1 MGTRSGT
8 IGFSD
13 KVAVNL
19 FPGTGLTL
27 DTTAGAGAITAAVVH
42 AGGTGYNVGD
52 IVTVAGGT
60 DGVVKVKTVNVNTGA
75 VTALDSVIVNGGTG
89 YTTATA
95 VATTIILQLPTWG
108 KFGIGLGL
116 LPKKYTTT
124 GMGLIGGLND
134 ADDITMTLAMCFVQG
149 GGNPGGQQFLFA
161 GCKGD
166 GDISADGLGKP
177 WILKGNFTGKFV
189 SVSDIANAN
198 IMALTTPETALP
210 EKMLSNL
217 VNTTPVG
224 SSSKVP
230 LRVTKFSLAFGNK
243 IGMVPNQEDSTGI
256 DYYMITERDPKITI
270 DPLLKPVSEED
281 IFTNVNNEQ
290 AVGIIIQSAINSPKM
305 TIEQPRSQLMFPT
318 IGNKDG
324 EVDTSRTYRGLGND
338 LGAGAANT
346 AMNSIASYEIL
357 IGTRS

>member
-1 MGTRSGT
+1 
-8 IGFSD
+8 
-13 KVAVNL
+13 
-19 FPGTGLTL
+19 
-27 DTTAGAGAITAAVVH
+27 
-42 AGGTGYNVGD
+42 
-52 IVTVAGGT
+52 
-60 DGVVKVKTVNVNTGA
+60 
-75 VTALDSVIVNGGTG
+75 
-89 YTTATA
+89 
-95 VATTIILQLPTWG
+95 
-108 KFGIGLGL
+108 
-116 LPKKYTTT
+116 
-124 GMGLIGGLND
+124 
-134 ADDITMTLAMCFVQG
+134 MCFVQG
-149 GGNPGGQQFLFA
+149 GGNPSGQQYLFA

-166 GDISADGLGKP
+166 GDISADGLGRP
-177 WILKGNFTGKFV
+177 WLLKGNFTGKFV

-198 IMALTTPETALP
+198 IMALTTPETVLP

-224 SSSKVP
+224 SNSKVP

-256 DYYMITERDPKITI
+256 DYYMITERDQKITI

-324 EVDTSRTYRGLGND
+324 EVDTSRTYRGEEAAFFFAED